1 MALSW
6 PKDPLKI
13 DYQDFLAH
21 VKRIPRN
28 MTPIPIKD
36 QNRGISP
43 KIMKATTDD
52 NTGSTR
58 MRVDSKA
65 GEPNFTA

>member
-13 DYQDFLAH
+13 DYRDFLAH

-28 MTPIPIKD
+28 MTPIPIQGTKTEVFL
-36 QNRGISP
+36 P

-52 NTGSTR
+52 NTGYKKNEGR
-58 MRVDSKA
+58 
-65 GEPNFTA
+65 